1 LIAVT
6 LCVLLIPLF
15 VLLVWLTIESMVKR
29 THTRPATRA
38 AARPVPLTGE
48 PPHVSS
54 HPAPA
59 PAERVS
65 SSR

>member
-15 VLLVWLTIESMVKR
+15 VLLGWLTIESMVKG
-29 THTRPATRA
+29 THKRPATRA
-38 AARPVPLTGE
+38 AAGPVPLTGE
-48 PPHVSS
+48 PPHVPA
-54 HPAPA
+54 HPASA